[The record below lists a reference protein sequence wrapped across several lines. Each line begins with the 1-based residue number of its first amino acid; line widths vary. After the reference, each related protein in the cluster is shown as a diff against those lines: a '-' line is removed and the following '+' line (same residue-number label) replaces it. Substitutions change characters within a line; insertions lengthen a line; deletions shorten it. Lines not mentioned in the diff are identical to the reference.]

1 MAFLL
6 LLLNVACQTSSTS
19 GLNITERDAVGPSD
33 KNDRSLLS
41 VVSGCFA
48 TIFACTWISVHSNI
62 PAPGEKA
69 IPVLLRRLAVMA
81 NLLIAPEFVLLW
93 AGRQYLGSLE
103 ISKRHKGRGW
113 TKTHA
118 YFAIMGGFALHSDG
132 KQVRTLQISD
142 LEKLEAEGKVDWPDV
157 TAEEIKDKSKGD
169 YFSKAIV
176 VLQTCWFIAQCIA
189 RGAEKLVVTELEV
202 VTLAFSFLT
211 MIIYFLWWNK
221 PLDVGVAV
229 PVLLKDG
236 FEVGEV
242 VKEMG
247 WETEDE
253 KVAGSSIEEPNE
265 SPKTEDGQETRLMDD
280 TQAEDIEMQNQ
291 NLSLADETSASTAS
305 NSTPLDSKF
314 VNFSTSA
321 VAWVKQ
327 TTATGGS
334 ILAFPFT
341 LLFGLLAFIFLGV
354 FYICL
359 GAGYLV
365 SYTLYYGIYYLCIYP
380 VKEFFVAINDMAYCT
395 SLEGKTLRVPTF
407 YSPDIEDDSISFV
420 VALAVGVIFG
430 GIHCIAWS
438 FQFPSDT
445 ERLLWRVNSVIVAG
459 APAVF
464 IALASILD
472 SFFDEENGTIVGMTL
487 GYSVVFVEVIILLGY
502 VGSRL
507 CLLFLPL
514 FSLRNLPPGAYIDI
528 DWTVFLPHIRL

>member
-33 KNDRSLLS
+33 KNDRSLLPI
-41 VVSGCFA
+41 VSGCFA

-247 WETEDE
+247 WDAEGE
-253 KVAGSSIEEPNE
+253 KAAGSGIKEPHE
-265 SPKTEDGQETRLMDD
+265 APRTKDGQETRLMDETNRD
-280 TQAEDIEMQNQ
+280 VQAEDIEIQ
-291 NLSLADETSASTAS
+291 NLSLADEASASTAS
-305 NSTPLDSKF
+305 KSTPPTSKF
-314 VNFSTSA
+314 VNLFTPA
-321 VAWVKQ
+321 VAWMKP
-327 TTATGGS
+327 TAGTGD

-341 LLFGLLAFIFLGV
+341 LLFGFLSLIFLGV

-365 SYTLYYGIYYLCIYP
+365 SHSLYYGVYYLCIYP
-380 VKEFFVAINDMAYCT
+380 IKEFFVAISNMAYCT

-420 VALAVGVIFG
+420 CCTCGRGHIRRYPLHCVVFPISVGHRTPALAREFSDSRWRARRLYCAGVDIGQLLRRRERNDCRDDPRLLSCVCG
-430 GIHCIAWS
+430 GDYSSGIRRIPS
-438 FQFPSDT
+438 VPSFPSIIFAEKST
-445 ERLLWRVNSVIVAG
+445 AWRIH
-459 APAVF
+459 
-464 IALASILD
+464 
-472 SFFDEENGTIVGMTL
+472 
-487 GYSVVFVEVIILLGY
+487 
-502 VGSRL
+502 R
-507 CLLFLPL
+507 
-514 FSLRNLPPGAYIDI
+514 
-528 DWTVFLPHIRL
+528 H